1 MATRPSQQQ
10 QTVTVET
17 FAKDLWE
24 AMREELREQLGT
36 ITGLDFDL
44 QVPAWDRLTPEARQ
58 EKILSVRNEV
68 LKPIT
73 RAGYEIRQKV

>member
-1 MATRPSQQQ
+1 MTTKPQQQ
-10 QTVTVET
+10 QTVTVEI

-24 AMREELREQLGT
+24 AMREELREQIGT

-73 RAGYEIRQKV
+73 RAGYEIRRRV